1 MRKITIEINGARKD
15 VSDVFIRELFQ
26 RGIISPHTR
35 IWRNGV
41 EMQLRDAPDL
51 MAPPPTYSAGGGFG
65 SESGLSGLSSSSCQP
80 TAPPLPPLPQFDG
93 AGAYNRTYDPDVGAT
108 PKQSNRFFIFLWITA
123 TAIVLLLLGAF
134 MTYKA
139 QNSPKETTAEQESI
153 PNAEKAYEESP
164 EDLGELTED
173 EFGEL
178 LAPTEGSEADGSEA
192 ESSGVEVSEQE
203 SSSSRANS
211 ARRDRGRRSERTTMV
226 AGSAD
231 TTTVESHVEDDGS
244 SAFEEEDDI
253 FEPGEDDEPR

>member
-1 MRKITIEINGARKD
+1 MRKITIEINGSRKD

-123 TAIVLLLLGAF
+123 TVIVLLLLGAF
-134 MTYKA
+134 MAYKA
-139 QNSPKETTAEQESI
+139 QISPKETTAEPESI

-178 LAPTEGSEADGSEA
+178 LAPPDGADA

-211 ARRDRGRRSERTTMV
+211 ARRDRGRRSERTTV
-226 AGSAD
+226 SGSAD
-231 TTTVESHVEDDGS
+231 TTTVESHVEDD
-244 SAFEEEDDI
+244 E
-253 FEPGEDDEPR
+253 RR

>member
-1 MRKITIEINGARKD
+1 M
-15 VSDVFIRELFQ
+15 
-26 RGIISPHTR
+26 
-35 IWRNGV
+35 
-41 EMQLRDAPDL
+41 
-51 MAPPPTYSAGGGFG
+51 
-65 SESGLSGLSSSSCQP
+65 
-80 TAPPLPPLPQFDG
+80 PPLPQFDG

-139 QNSPKETTAEQESI
+139 QNSPKETTAEQESM

-192 ESSGVEVSEQE
+192 ESSGVEVSEEE
-203 SSSSRANS
+203 SSSPRANS
-211 ARRDRGRRSERTTMV
+211 ARRDRGRRSERTTTV